1 MSSHGS
7 AESGSSSYEYYDYDG
22 QEHDG
27 SDEVER
33 EVENEDPLPDGF
45 MPQFTTEAQHFKI
58 PAQYT
63 VRLPCR
69 VDRLGRH
76 FLIKIDLLFKFKYNM
91 NDNDKDNIK
100 YKI

>member
-22 QEHDG
+22 PEHDG

-76 FLIKIDLLFKFKYNM
+76 FLIKIDLLFKN
-91 NDNDKDNIK
+91 NLSI
-100 YKI
+100 I